1 MLNKEKKPKLND
13 NENIK
18 TLLEKDVMLMD
29 LDERLKLQQISN
41 GKQEEVKIPGNST
54 VKQSSSNN
62 MIIRKSL

>member
-29 LDERLKLQQISN
+29 LDERLKLEQISN
-41 GKQEEVKIPGNST
+41 GKQEEVKIPGN
-54 VKQSSSNN
+54 
-62 MIIRKSL
+62 